1 MSLPKRIR
9 LNGLRQNT
17 VSHTAAGLW
26 RHPHSQA
33 HRMNLRGHP

>member
-17 VSHTAAGLW
+17 VSHTAAVLW

-33 HRMNLRGHP
+33 HRMDLRGHP

>member
-17 VSHTAAGLW
+17 VAGLW

-33 HRMNLRGHP
+33 HHMDLRGHP